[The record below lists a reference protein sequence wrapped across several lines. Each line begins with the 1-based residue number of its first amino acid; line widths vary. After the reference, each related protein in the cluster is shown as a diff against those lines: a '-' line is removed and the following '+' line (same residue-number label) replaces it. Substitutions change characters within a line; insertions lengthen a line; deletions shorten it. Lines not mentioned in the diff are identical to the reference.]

1 VIKNEGELD
10 EEACGQKLH
19 YLDTNAGK
27 DTVGKQNQ
35 QEMTSQSDNPQ
46 KLKVNMFI
54 ILNNVSNRLR
64 IYLIYLFY
72 NTTTIFHSDLVQNCF
87 ALFM

>member
-1 VIKNEGELD
+1 MIKNEGELD

-19 YLDTNAGK
+19 YLDTNAGE